1 MHALWHWVAT
11 LMEVEPCWIP
21 TKQPRSVLRGA
32 YLQAAAQQKESLEA
46 QLDSYWTDLQPI
58 SLVAATWFIQMSH
71 SFPAVPAA
79 DR

>member
-1 MHALWHWVAT
+1 MGVDPDWLINAYMLEQMHSHLTVW
-11 LMEVEPCWIP
+11 C
-21 TKQPRSVLRGA
+21 S
-32 YLQAAAQQKESLEA
+32 QAAAQQKESLEA
-46 QLDSYWTDLQPI
+46 QLDSYWTDLQQI